1 MFKRA
6 SPLFLYFSFLLLTF
20 KIIFDIIVACE
31 TVAYATIFCK
41 CIYLIYE
48 VQYMPKFMKMLNNIS
63 RSQSVYRH
71 SKISATDLHSSHYAF
86 VLAICRES
94 GRSQEELA
102 KELCLNKSTVARTLN
117 SLEEKGYITRTPL
130 ATDKRQFAV
139 HPTEKM
145 LAILPEVKN
154 TSIEWMSL
162 LSEGIPQAELEIF
175 NSVLERMQDKARKI
189 IEKQEENK

>member
-1 MFKRA
+1 
-6 SPLFLYFSFLLLTF
+6 
-20 KIIFDIIVACE
+20 
-31 TVAYATIFCK
+31 
-41 CIYLIYE
+41 
-48 VQYMPKFMKMLNNIS
+48 MPKFMKMLNNIS

-117 SLEEKGYITRTPL
+117 LLEERGYITRTPL
-130 ATDKRQFAV
+130 PNDKRQFSV
-139 HPTEKM
+139 YPTEKM
-145 LAILPEVKN
+145 LSILPEVKN

-162 LSEGIPQAELEIF
+162 LSEGIPQEELEIF
-175 NSVLERMQDKARKI
+175 NSVLERMQNKAREI
-189 IEKQEENK
+189 IEAQEENK